1 MAKWKTNIKNIEKN
15 NNIIIPDINEFP
27 KLNESNVL
35 SNGYLEFNMH
45 YQKVSFNSSQTE
57 KCEKGCFLL
66 ITYYSNISKSLEI
79 KGTEFSI
86 LGRIWDKEELIS
98 QIINIPLNEY
108 IFGDFDETTVNSVKL
123 IFIINNKMRK

>member
-108 IFGDFDETTVNSVKL
+108 IFGDFAET
-123 IFIINNKMRK
+123 IFNY